1 MVISSTSVLTA
12 AVTLVAVLALI
23 WLAGRAARFGG
34 LARRPAS
41 GSHLS
46 VQDVLV
52 LDARRRLYLIECQDK
67 RVLLLTGG
75 GGQDVVVGWP
85 SEHKSAVEPRQ

>member
-1 MVISSTSVLTA
+1 MVITPTSILTV
-12 AVTLVAVLALI
+12 AVTLVVVLALI

-41 GSHLS
+41 GRLLS
-46 VQDVLV
+46 VQDVIA
-52 LDARRRLYLIECQDK
+52 LDSRRRLYLIECQDK

-75 GGQDVVVGWP
+75 GQDVVVGWLG
-85 SEHKSAVEPRQ
+85 EHPPDAERAQ

>member
-1 MVISSTSVLTA
+1 MDPPTSLLTA
-12 AVTLVAVLALI
+12 AAALVGVLALI

-41 GSHLS
+41 GRLLT
-46 VQDVLV
+46 VQDVIV
-52 LDARRRLYLIECQDK
+52 LDSRRRLYLIAFQDK

-75 GGQDVVVGWP
+75 GQDVVVGWP
-85 SEHKSAVEPRQ
+85 GEHPSDAERGP

>member
-1 MVISSTSVLTA
+1 MVITPTTILTVA
-12 AVTLVAVLALI
+12 ATLVAVLALI

-41 GSHLS
+41 GRLLS
-46 VQDVLV
+46 VRDVIA
-52 LDARRRLYLIECQDK
+52 LDSRRRVYLIECQDR
-67 RVLLLTGG
+67 RVLLLTG

-85 SEHKSAVEPRQ
+85 GEPKPTAEPPA

>member
-1 MVISSTSVLTA
+1 MVISSTSLLTA
-12 AVTLVAVLALI
+12 AATLVAVLALI
-23 WLAGRAARFGG
+23 WLAGRAARLGG

-52 LDARRRLYLIECQDK
+52 LDARRRLYLIACQDK

-75 GGQDVVVGWP
+75 GQDVVVSWP
-85 SEHKSAVEPRQ
+85 SEHRPALEPGQ

>member
-1 MVISSTSVLTA
+1 MVITSASVLTV

-41 GSHLS
+41 GRLLS
-46 VQDVLV
+46 VQDVIA
-52 LDARRRLYLIECQDK
+52 LDSRRRLYLIECQDK

-75 GGQDVVVGWP
+75 DQDVVVGWL
-85 SEHKSAVEPRQ
+85 SERPTVADRVP

>member
-1 MVISSTSVLTA
+1 MVIPSASLLTA

-34 LARRPAS
+34 LARRPA
-41 GSHLS
+41 GRGLLS
-46 VQDVLV
+46 VRDVIV
-52 LDARRRLYLIECQDK
+52 LDARRRLYLIECHD
-67 RVLLLTGG
+67 RHVLLLTG

-85 SEHKSAVEPRQ
+85 DEPRPAVDPGQ

>member
-1 MVISSTSVLTA
+1 MVITPTSILTV

-41 GSHLS
+41 GRLLS
-46 VQDVLV
+46 VQDVIA
-52 LDARRRLYLIECQDK
+52 LDSRRRLYLIECQDK

-75 GGQDVVVGWP
+75 GQDVVVGWP
-85 SEHKSAVEPRQ
+85 GELPPDAERAQ